1 MAAAGEVKLLYRAL
15 LKEGNKY
22 GNYNFKEYVL
32 RRVKEKFAE
41 GRTLTGPDA
50 VAALE
55 QGKKEYEMVKRQ
67 ADVSRMFTGMP
78 SIMQKK

>member
-1 MAAAGEVKLLYRAL
+1 VVRSSQRCWSFIINPDTLSHASPCR
-15 LKEGNKY
+15 
-22 GNYNFKEYVL
+22 YVL